1 VTEPTKPGSGHAPP
15 VAAPGAWCCSWCEM
29 ESIRG
34 AQGRNAATRVSVG
47 AGSGCMRRS
56 HSSSL
61 GYSSDRTCAGAGP
74 NDINILRHHPRHNPI
89 CGGRSGQL
97 NTPPSSNE
105 MVFGSIGGPASR
117 RRQPDGVLRRL
128 QVVATCVEHGAASGP
143 STCKVAGSNKS
154 VNGSDNERESQHAR
168 HDSPDSRSAT
178 CDAADSAVGVEHP
191 TLIRWLRVADSGF
204 PESSVRRRARL
215 GLRAAQAPSSP
226 GHLLVTS
233 DHARSTSC
241 PTSGDAVANWS
252 CRNFAGSILVLA
264 VIA

>member
-1 VTEPTKPGSGHAPP
+1 MNCRMSAGDRTDEARERSCSASGRAY
-15 VAAPGAWCCSWCEM
+15 GAWCCSWCEM

-56 HSSSL
+56 HS
-61 GYSSDRTCAGAGP
+61 
-74 NDINILRHHPRHNPI
+74 
-89 CGGRSGQL
+89 
-97 NTPPSSNE
+97 SSNE